1 MTEDLKALAK
11 ECGFDVAE
19 ELDPKTLKFLP
30 EVREMCAADRCRHYN
45 KSWAC
50 PPACGT
56 LEEWQEKASRFS
68 KGILMQ
74 TVGEVE
80 DSFDIEG
87 YMEISHRSSESFEKF
102 ADKLFEMKLD
112 CLPMT
117 VGGCTRCKQCTY
129 PDAPCR
135 FPDRRTSSME
145 ACGLMVNQVCTDNG
159 VPYNYGKNK
168 MCYTSCLLFNE

>member
-1 MTEDLKALAK
+1 MDWIKLAEDV
-11 ECGFDVAE
+11 GFEDVCQLNMAS
-19 ELDPKTLKFLP
+19 LQVMP

-50 PPACGT
+50 PPACGS
-56 LEEWQEKASRFS
+56 LEEWQAKASRFT

-117 VGGCTRCKQCTY
+117 VGGCTRCKTCTY

-135 FPDRRTSSME
+135 FPEKRTSSME